1 MCVSLISVS
10 LRTFIH
16 IVPSLPHSS
25 PLLPNSPHL
34 LSSHSLLFFVSY
46 LGILMMVLVL
56 YYLGMSSGAAV
67 SLVLGLT
74 GGIAGDKRVIE
85 L

>member
-1 MCVSLISVS
+1 MCVSLINMS

-25 PLLPNSPHL
+25 PLLPNSPPS

-74 GGIAGDKRVIE
+74 GGISGDKSVIE